1 MQFHDCLTG
10 HRDKLDRSLAR
21 PESSGEKRD
30 ATAKEVMHKSRVIK
44 TNFAQVC
51 RAWINAIEFYIPERV
66 CDNVQTEM
74 FGIRISTAWRYNN
87 SSVIIAANYV

>member
-21 PESSGEKRD
+21 PECSGEKRD
-30 ATAKEVMHKSRVIK
+30 ATAKEVMHKSCVIK

-51 RAWINAIEFYIPERV
+51 RARINTIEFYTPPGRV
-66 CDNVQTEM
+66 CDNV
-74 FGIRISTAWRYNN
+74 
-87 SSVIIAANYV
+87 